1 MPYVGPPSSSSS
13 PVATMSFAQAPHH
26 HHFHHAPSPAVA
38 AAAAPRAELKRPAR
52 HHHRSHSSDPIA
64 STSNFIFVQPA
75 TPDDKGAG
83 RRAHSWMSSSP
94 ASAPNGRTDGST
106 SPGGPTYNTL
116 PRQQRRMRLT
126 ALTPAAST
134 AADRPASPG
143 PSSQDESS
151 DNARAGSPRSSS
163 PGTTTP
169 TAAGQETPRAST
181 SGGVFDNAFPFG
193 HSASASASSSSLPS
207 PTLTDDMMVAK
218 PALMVRKKSGELV
231 RPSLKADTSRRD
243 FSKPRSA
250 PATPICPK
258 YVHFDTQL
266 EHVKHFLA
274 QQRPAAVSRT
284 GSPIETETEDEPE
297 SFPFPAM
304 ARAQAGTLKLLLP
317 NFPTHSRA
325 DRDAYVESLTLTP
338 DGKAIRGIVRV
349 RNLAFEKWVAVRFTL
364 DTWQTVSEV
373 SGEHHESL
381 PGGQADRF
389 VFTIRL
395 QDLLANIDHKVMY
408 LAIRYTA
415 GGREVWDN
423 NDGQNYR
430 VEFKRVP
437 LAPAAAAAARA
448 GAAAAAAAQRKTA
461 WSVTNAGQAADR
473 MADLRRELD
482 RLVRDD
488 AFDDDEAAGDS
499 QTAAGASSSSSSF
512 ASASHNSLGL
522 PAGRTLRLG
531 FGPDSRSYSET
542 HVSGRGEGPAASLSG
557 RYDFGNSLKMFSS
570 GGAAAQAGAGAAAK
584 GAAAATSGGMK
595 ERKGPRL
602 PAGSLQDPATAKP
615 FFDPVSTSPQR
626 SRAPPL
632 PNFSPSQ
639 QPHMQLVGGH
649 PATVYDP
656 SVSAP
661 INSHRAPGS
670 PLEDPRAS
678 LPPDFGASSTSALK
692 SKAYFSPT
700 LPSAPPR
707 PHSPLQPPAG
717 YFYGGGPSPAPPPP
731 GGNVGGLPY
740 LPLQDSTTYGNFTSA
755 HTRYSSYPGQ
765 HGATSPS
772 AHGLSVVSPRASSFS
787 PLVPPAFREGRG
799 RNSPF
804 SSPAPSPPSGQSPA
818 GSPPRSSSPLP
829 QVANGSGST
838 GASSRKLRSPPP
850 SERSTSAETSDC
862 DEVAHPWSPATDSTS
877 STLSSS
883 SSLTSF
889 STVRHGHG
897 RRGDSESSNASSV
910 LSSPESDAT
919 SVGPDS
925 PSFPPGSAVATA
937 ATAGAG
943 AGTKGGSMTR
953 PSNALEFS
961 NFLDRYRFHLG
972 ATGGAGGNSA
982 SGPASAGNGSTSTS
996 SGANGFTSPSSQAG
1010 FFNFGA
1016 ASPLHSASPSSSSPY
1031 SHNGSGGSPT
1041 SQSSQTGSVI
1051 DSNSSTPQRLSP
1063 LAGVQPSAGPAP
1075 ALVS

>member
-13 PVATMSFAQAPHH
+13 PVATMSFAHAP
-26 HHFHHAPSPAVA
+26 HHFHHTPSPAVA

-64 STSNFIFVQPA
+64 STSNYIFVQPA

-83 RRAHSWMSSSP
+83 RRAHSWMSSAP
-94 ASAPNGRTDGST
+94 ASAPNGRSDGST
-106 SPGGPTYNTL
+106 SPGGPTFNTL

-126 ALTPAAST
+126 ALTPAASA
-134 AADRPASPG
+134 AADRPASMAG

-151 DNARAGSPRSSS
+151 DNARAGSPRSGS
-163 PGTTTP
+163 PGATTP
-169 TAAGQETPRAST
+169 TAAGQETPRATAPRS
-181 SGGVFDNAFPFG
+181 GVFDNAFPFG

-250 PATPICPK
+250 PATPLCPK

-304 ARAQAGTLKLLLP
+304 ARAQAGTLKLVLP
-317 NFPTHSRA
+317 NFPTHSRT

-415 GGREVWDN
+415 GGRETWDN

-437 LAPAAAAAARA
+437 LAPTAAAAARA

-488 AFDDDEAAGDS
+488 AFDDDETAGGATGDS
-499 QTAAGASSSSSSF
+499 HSASTASSSFSS
-512 ASASHNSLGL
+512 ATHNTLGL

-531 FGPDSRSYSET
+531 FGPESRSYSET

-557 RYDFGNSLKMFSS
+557 RYDFGNSLKMFTP
-570 GGAAAQAGAGAAAK
+570 GASK
-584 GAAAATSGGMK
+584 
-595 ERKGPRL
+595 
-602 PAGSLQDPATAKP
+602 DPATAKP

-639 QPHMQLVGGH
+639 QPHMQLVGGQ
-649 PATVYDP
+649 PGTVFDP
-656 SVSAP
+656 SLSAP
-661 INSHRAPGS
+661 INSHRVPGS
-670 PLEDPRAS
+670 PLEDPRAA

-717 YFYGGGPSPAPPPP
+717 YFYGGGPTAAPAPP

-755 HTRYSSYPGQ
+755 HTRYSSHPGQ
-765 HGATSPS
+765 YGATSPS
-772 AHGLSVVSPRASSFS
+772 AHGLSVTSPRAASFS

-829 QVANGSGST
+829 QVGNGVGN
-838 GASSRKLRSPPP
+838 GAVGRKLRSPPP

-877 STLSSS
+877 STISSS

-937 ATAGAG
+937 STGV
-943 AGTKGGSMTR
+943 AGTKGASMTR

-972 ATGGAGGNSA
+972 AAGGGNSA
-982 SGPASAGNGSTSTS
+982 SAPVSGATGAHGGNG
-996 SGANGFTSPSSQAG
+996 NGFTSPASQAG
-1010 FFNFGA
+1010 FFNFSA
-1016 ASPLHSASPSSSSPY
+1016 ASPLHSSTSSSSSTTPH
-1031 SHNGSGGSPT
+1031 SPVLGGGGGSPT
-1041 SQSSQTGSVI
+1041 SQTGSVI

-1063 LAGVQPSAGPAP
+1063 LAGVEPSAGPAP

>member
-13 PVATMSFAQAPHH
+13 PVATMSFAHAPHH
-26 HHFHHAPSPAVA
+26 HHFHHAPSPAIA

-52 HHHRSHSSDPIA
+52 HHQRSHSSDPIA

-126 ALTPAAST
+126 ALTPAAG
-134 AADRPASPG
+134 AASNRPASPG

-181 SGGVFDNAFPFG
+181 SSGVFDNAFPFG

-304 ARAQAGTLKLLLP
+304 ARAQAGTLKLVLP
-317 NFPTHSRA
+317 NFPTHSRT

-373 SGEHHESL
+373 SGEHHEAL

-415 GGREVWDN
+415 GGRETWDN

-488 AFDDDEAAGDS
+488 AFDDDETTGDS
-499 QTAAGASSSSSSF
+499 QSAAAAASSSSTFS
-512 ASASHNSLGL
+512 SASHNSLGL

-595 ERKGPRL
+595 ERKGPRF
-602 PAGSLQDPATAKP
+602 PAGSLQDP
-615 FFDPVSTSPQR
+615 VR
-626 SRAPPL
+626 
-632 PNFSPSQ
+632 
-639 QPHMQLVGGH
+639 
-649 PATVYDP
+649 
-656 SVSAP
+656 
-661 INSHRAPGS
+661 
-670 PLEDPRAS
+670 
-678 LPPDFGASSTSALK
+678 
-692 SKAYFSPT
+692 
-700 LPSAPPR
+700 
-707 PHSPLQPPAG
+707 
-717 YFYGGGPSPAPPPP
+717 
-731 GGNVGGLPY
+731 
-740 LPLQDSTTYGNFTSA
+740 
-755 HTRYSSYPGQ
+755 
-765 HGATSPS
+765 
-772 AHGLSVVSPRASSFS
+772 LS
-787 PLVPPAFREGRG
+787 
-799 RNSPF
+799 
-804 SSPAPSPPSGQSPA
+804 
-818 GSPPRSSSPLP
+818 
-829 QVANGSGST
+829 
-838 GASSRKLRSPPP
+838 
-850 SERSTSAETSDC
+850 
-862 DEVAHPWSPATDSTS
+862 
-877 STLSSS
+877 LSSS
-883 SSLTSF
+883 VLNLLLVPVQILTL
-889 STVRHGHG
+889 VP
-897 RRGDSESSNASSV
+897 
-910 LSSPESDAT
+910 L
-919 SVGPDS
+919 
-925 PSFPPGSAVATA
+925 AVARRRPP
-937 ATAGAG
+937 
-943 AGTKGGSMTR
+943 SRSSTR
-953 PSNALEFS
+953 SRPRRSALA
-961 NFLDRYRFHLG
+961 L
-972 ATGGAGGNSA
+972 
-982 SGPASAGNGSTSTS
+982 
-996 SGANGFTSPSSQAG
+996 
-1010 FFNFGA
+1010 
-1016 ASPLHSASPSSSSPY
+1016 PL
-1031 SHNGSGGSPT
+1031 SPT
-1041 SQSSQTGSVI
+1041 SRPLSSRTC
-1051 DSNSSTPQRLSP
+1051 SSSAATPPLSTTRRCRRRSTRTVCPARPSRTLGRPFLPTLARRARAPSRARPTSRRPSPRHRLARTARSSRRP
-1063 LAGVQPSAGPAP
+1063 ATSTAAGPRRLLLLPEMSAACRTSRSRTRRP
-1075 ALVS
+1075 TATLRRRTRATARTRASTARRRRRRTA